1 MCDRETVDAELRAT
15 KGPVKPTSI
24 LSVTRIE
31 QSLAVV
37 AHLSEGSAA
46 TGNIMP
52 DVWVNRDS

>member
-15 KGPVKPTSI
+15 KDVVKPTSI

-31 QSLAVV
+31 QWLTVV

-46 TGNIMP
+46 TGNMVP
-52 DVWVNRDS
+52 DGG

>member
-46 TGNIMP
+46 TGKMSP
-52 DVWVNRDS
+52 DGG

>member
-1 MCDRETVDAELRAT
+1 MCDRDTVDAELRAK

-24 LSVTRIE
+24 LRVTRIE
-31 QSLAVV
+31 QSLAIV

-52 DVWVNRDS
+52 DVG

>member
-1 MCDRETVDAELRAT
+1 MCDRDTVDAELRAT

-46 TGNIMP
+46 TGK
-52 DVWVNRDS
+52 DVARRWVNRNS

>member
-15 KGPVKPTSI
+15 MDAVKLTSI

-37 AHLSEGSAA
+37 AHL
-46 TGNIMP
+46 MP
-52 DVWVNRDS
+52 CV

>member
-15 KGPVKPTSI
+15 KDAVKPTSI

-46 TGNIMP
+46 TGNMVP
-52 DVWVNRDS
+52 DGG